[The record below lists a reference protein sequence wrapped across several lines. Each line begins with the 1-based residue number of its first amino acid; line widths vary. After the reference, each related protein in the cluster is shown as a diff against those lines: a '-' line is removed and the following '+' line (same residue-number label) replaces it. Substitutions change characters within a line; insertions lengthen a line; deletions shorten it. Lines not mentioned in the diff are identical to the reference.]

1 MAPIGASR
9 TGASHRRAGR
19 PCQDAVLCRELRDP
33 QGQPV
38 MVMAVADG
46 HGGSRYWR
54 SEVGSRLAC
63 AVALDAVQGALASG
77 PPGGGDGGAGEAAD
91 GERGWSR
98 WLERELPEAIQRRW
112 LAEVEAHWHSDPG
125 EGGFEPLLYGS
136 TLGLVVMTA
145 RWWGHTGLG
154 DWDLVRVEA
163 DGRARLLQEENEP
176 VALGEATCSLCQ
188 PQAAD
193 LFARRAALHPI
204 TTGDDAF
211 ALVLCTD
218 GIRKSCATDADF
230 LTLAAWLARCGSTA
244 EPEEAASLP
253 EALDRISR
261 EGSGDDVTVAIGWA
275 AMAGTTAPAPPPAGP
290 ATAVPGGEPHARA
303 IQPQV
308 PLTPLEL
315 PSPQRRP
322 AIGRAVATGLAVALA
337 GGAALLLAWPRPV
350 VPVPVARSAGLQAAE
365 AEAARL
371 CGGPSTIPGELRR
384 RGGLLTQLREGRGDP
399 QRLRAQAAEDPL
411 AALIALGFDTGKTPV
426 PAPVRTRRLQAVG
439 ACDRL
444 IHGLEAAWGGGPP
457 AITMAPWPPAA

>member
-46 HGGSRYWR
+46 HGGSRYRR

-63 AVALDAVQGALASG
+63 EVALDVVQGALASG
-77 PPGGGDGGAGEAAD
+77 LLGGGDGGAGEAAE

-112 LAEVEAHWHSDPG
+112 LEAVEAHWHSDPG

-176 VALGEATCSLCQ
+176 GALGEATCSLCQ

-230 LTLAAWLARCGSTA
+230 LTLAAWLARCASTA

-253 EALDRISR
+253 AALDRISR

-275 AMAGTTAPAPPPAGP
+275 AMAGPMSAAPPLAG
-290 ATAVPGGEPHARA
+290 AEAEVPEEEPHA
-303 IQPQV
+303 QVTHPHDPQGLRLPHEV
-308 PLTPLEL
+308 PRP
-315 PSPQRRP
+315 PRRRP
-322 AIGRAVATGLAVALA
+322 AFGRAVATGLAIALA
-337 GGAALLLAWPRPV
+337 GGAALLLAWPHR
-350 VPVPVARSAGLQAAE
+350 PVPVARSAGLQAAE

-371 CGGPSTIPGELRR
+371 CGGPSAIPGEIRR
-384 RGGLLTQLREGRGDP
+384 RGGLLTQLHQGRGDP
-399 QRLRAQAAEDPL
+399 QRLRAHAAEDPL
-411 AALIALGFDTGKTPV
+411 AALIALGFDAGKTPV
-426 PAPVRTRRLQAVG
+426 PAPVRIRRLQAVG

-444 IHGLEAAWGGGPP
+444 IHGLEAAWGGGAP
-457 AITMAPWPPAA
+457 AITMAP

>member
-1 MAPIGASR
+1 
-9 TGASHRRAGR
+9 
-19 PCQDAVLCRELRDP
+19 
-33 QGQPV
+33 
-38 MVMAVADG
+38 
-46 HGGSRYWR
+46 
-54 SEVGSRLAC
+54 VGSRLAC

-77 PPGGGDGGAGEAAD
+77 PPGGGDGAAGDAAE
-91 GERGWSR
+91 GQRGWSR

-112 LAEVEAHWHSDPG
+112 LEAVEAHWHSDPG

-176 VALGEATCSLCQ
+176 GALGEATCSLCQ

-204 TTGDDAF
+204 TTAADAF

-218 GIRKSCATDADF
+218 GIRKSCATDTDF
-230 LTLAAWLARCGSTA
+230 LTLAAWLARCASTA
-244 EPEEAASLP
+244 QPEEAASLP

-275 AMAGTTAPAPPPAGP
+275 AMAGPKSAPPPLAGP
-290 ATAVPGGEPHARA
+290 EAEVPAEEPHGQATD
-303 IQPQV
+303 PQAPQAPRQTLEV
-308 PLTPLEL
+308 PPPLR
-315 PSPQRRP
+315 RRP
-322 AIGRAVATGLAVALA
+322 AVVRAVATGLVIALV
-337 GGAALLLAWPRPV
+337 GGAALLLAWPRRA
-350 VPVPVARSAGLQAAE
+350 VPVPVARSAGLQAAQ

-371 CGGPSTIPGELRR
+371 CGGPSAIPGELRR

-411 AALIALGFDTGKTPV
+411 AALIALGFDAGKTPV

-444 IHGLEAAWGGGPP
+444 IHGLEAAWGGAPP
-457 AITMAPWPPAA
+457 AITMAPWSPPA